1 MKDKRLSVLLLVLS
15 IIILSIVATY
25 GMIPS
30 LVEDNIKVDD
40 DVISLLSEDN
50 NTTNKTNEITDSTNA
65 EVESTTNPVDN
76 SNQQLSTANDRKS
89 PSADNSYSNNKYWNN
104 NNPQNNNHAPTTD
117 NNENNN
123 IPIKSISIGDKKNKF
138 KNLLKE
144 DNLGNEVFYK
154 TLDYSKYQYYIDET
168 KFGYYVGDA
177 QGKQLLVYKK

>member
-89 PSADNSYSNNKYWNN
+89 PSADNSYSNNKY
-104 NNPQNNNHAPTTD
+104 APTTD

-123 IPIKSISIGDKKNKF
+123 PDTSGNGGLTDGDS
-138 KNLLKE
+138 
-144 DNLGNEVFYK
+144 GNTNTE
-154 TLDYSKYQYYIDET
+154 LSMD
-168 KFGYYVGDA
+168 
-177 QGKQLLVYKK
+177 

>member
-1 MKDKRLSVLLLVLS
+1 MKDKRLSVLLLVVS

-40 DVISLLSEDN
+40 NVISLLSEDN

-104 NNPQNNNHAPTTD
+104 NPQNNNHAPNGGLTD
-117 NNENNN
+117 
-123 IPIKSISIGDKKNKF
+123 GDS
-138 KNLLKE
+138 
-144 DNLGNEVFYK
+144 GNTNTE
-154 TLDYSKYQYYIDET
+154 LSMD
-168 KFGYYVGDA
+168 
-177 QGKQLLVYKK
+177 